1 MTPYEHQI
9 KLASDVLAI
18 LKQYG
23 LAYLAAEERTGKT
36 LSAILVAEQMKARRI
51 LVITKKK
58 ALDGWHETLQAYSHT
73 KDYTVTN
80 YHQAVKLHGA
90 QFDMVILDESHN
102 YISSFPKVGKL
113 WREVEP
119 LCKNKPILY
128 MSATPKAQGPQQ
140 LYHQFKLSSYSPW
153 KKHGTFYQWFKL
165 YGEPYDLEI
174 NGIPIR
180 QYDKCD
186 SELIMGTCEHL
197 FVTRT
202 RKELGFEY
210 EPEDVLHYIKLGEA
224 TRYVYNEL
232 LEHNIVELKAG
243 MLVCDTKSKL
253 RVSLHMLE
261 GGVAKID
268 KEYLVLA
275 NREKIDY
282 ILKKF
287 GDTENLVIMYN
298 YIAEQTKLESVFKKA
313 KILQATSFAEGV
325 DLHKYKH
332 LVVYSQDF
340 STARHTQRRARQANK
355 NRDIPIMVHYLLVKK
370 GLSEQVYN
378 TVSVNKR
385 NFVDSVFTKDKV

>member
-1 MTPYEHQI
+1 MTPYDHQI
-9 KLASDVLAI
+9 QLANDGLAI

-23 LAYLAAEERTGKT
+23 IAYIAAEERTGKT
-36 LSAILVAEQMKARRI
+36 LSAILIAEMTNVESV

-58 ALDGWHETLQAYSHT
+58 ALGGWHETLAAYAHT

-80 YHQAVKLHGA
+80 YHQAGKLKPGY
-90 QFDMVILDESHN
+90 DLIILDEAHN
-102 YISSFPKVGKL
+102 YISAFPKVGKI
-113 WREVEP
+113 WKEVAP
-119 LCKNKPILY
+119 LCAGRPILY
-128 MSATPKAQGPQQ
+128 LSATPKAQGPQQ

-153 KKHGTFYQWFKL
+153 KKHPTFYSWFKL
-165 YGEPYDLEI
+165 YGKPYDIEI
-174 NGIPIR
+174 SGIPIR

-186 SELIMGTCEHL
+186 AELIMGTCEHL

-202 RKELGFEY
+202 RKELGFAH
-210 EPEDVLHYIKLGEA
+210 EPEDELHYIKLDDA

-268 KEYLVLA
+268 KQYIVLA
-275 NREKIDY
+275 NREKIDH
-282 ILKKF
+282 ILRKF
-287 GDTENLVIMYN
+287 GDTEDLVIMYN
-298 YIAEQTKLESVFKKA
+298 YIAEQTKLEAVFKKA
-313 KILQATSFAEGV
+313 RILQATSFAEGV
-325 DLHKYKH
+325 DLHKHKH
-332 LVVYSQDF
+332 LVIYSQDF
-340 STARHTQRRARQANK
+340 STARHTQRRARQANMK
-355 NRDIPIMVHYLLVKK
+355 RDTPITVHYLLVKK

-385 NFVDSVFTKDKV
+385 NFVDTVFVKDKI